1 MQCLLFSN
9 NKYNERMIILEDDKI
24 ESLLIRLLE
33 EMAIVKSKLEALDDL
48 KTDSKT
54 MNQRLDKIEAMNERH
69 NDSIYKLE
77 HRANAMEQ
85 YQRDKMTDSRKQMT
99 SIYVSMGMAVLS
111 AAISFFINLL

>member
-1 MQCLLFSN
+1 MTME
-9 NKYNERMIILEDDKI
+9 NKNI
-24 ESLLIRLLE
+24 EELLIQLLQD
-33 EMAIVKSKLEALDDL
+33 MAIVKSKLDTLDDL
-48 KTDSKT
+48 KLDSKT

-77 HRANAMEQ
+77 HRANVMEQ
-85 YQRDKMTDSRKQMT
+85 YQRDKMIDSKKQMT